1 MKSTFPIGLRLTW
14 WRVIAAFAATVAA
27 LGAGT
32 HLWHGPVALA
42 VPIAAAVLLDVAGLV
57 TWRQETLAALA
68 AGRVRRR
75 RANTTVDAPV
85 CSHRPRWTTDE
96 LAIRGDDFEALAVVA
111 VDGPSHSPSVL
122 DQHRVQSG
130 VLLPLE
136 VVARAVHQ
144 FDVRL
149 AGIDV
154 HSVGRR
160 RAADDHHHYAAT
172 YSRVIADY
180 GAVGQRSTWC
190 VLRMRS
196 RDNAG
201 AIAARDSVAA
211 TLAACARRL
220 AVELGAHG
228 CPSRLVDASEL
239 AELDTAIA
247 GPLTR
252 GGQAQAQWSALVHSA
267 GAATNYWVTPKDITT
282 ETLDRLWAPD
292 TDATMTS
299 VQLRPQAGGTVSV
312 GMLVRYCTAGVLKE
326 PPLRGLNP
334 LSGQQERALRATL
347 LEPAVPELQL
357 PRRALSVGEKLR
369 APIGATG
376 ILIGTTAK
384 HHPMLVPLG
393 DARPGQRASVTVAGE
408 LALLF
413 QIARR
418 AAATGYRV
426 AVVSTRPQRWRAALA
441 PGLRVVREVPDE
453 LPDNGRAMMVVYDHT
468 ATTGNQ
474 PSAAVTVRA
483 VNPGTASVADVHLE
497 QDSNNTAVIRT
508 AEFRYR
514 LHIDVQS
521 ERNDIAAAA
530 RRVA

>member
-1 MKSTFPIGLRLTW
+1 
-14 WRVIAAFAATVAA
+14 V
-27 LGAGT
+27 
-32 HLWHGPVALA
+32 
-42 VPIAAAVLLDVAGLV
+42 
-57 TWRQETLAALA
+57 
-68 AGRVRRR
+68 
-75 RANTTVDAPV
+75 
-85 CSHRPRWTTDE
+85 
-96 LAIRGDDFEALAVVA
+96 AIRGDEFEAMAVVA
-111 VDGPSHSPSVL
+111 VDGPSHTPSVL
-122 DQHRVQSG
+122 DQHHVQSG
-130 VLLPLE
+130 VLLPVE
-136 VVARAVHQ
+136 VVARAVRQ
-144 FDVRL
+144 FDVTL
-149 AGIDV
+149 AGIDI

-160 RAADDHHHYAAT
+160 RAGQDHHHYAAT
-172 YSRVIADY
+172 YSNIIADY

-201 AIAARDSVAA
+201 AVAARDSVAA
-211 TLAACARRL
+211 TLSACARRL
-220 AVELGAHG
+220 AVELSAHG
-228 CPSRLVDASEL
+228 CPSRLVDSAEL
-239 AELDTAIA
+239 AELDSAVA
-247 GPLTR
+247 GPLAK
-252 GGQAQAQWSALVHSA
+252 GAQSQWSALVHPT
-267 GAATNYWVTPKDITT
+267 GAVTSYWVSPPDINTA
-282 ETLDRLWAPD
+282 TLDRLWAPD

-299 VQLRPQAGGTVSV
+299 IQLRPQAGGTVSV
-312 GMLVRYCTAGVLKE
+312 GMLVRYSTVGVLKQ

-347 LEPAVPELQL
+347 LEPAVPVLEL
-357 PRRALSVGEKLR
+357 PHREFGDGEGLR

-393 DARPGQRASVTVAGE
+393 DARPGRQASVTVAGE
-408 LALLF
+408 LALLV

-426 AVVSTRPQRWRAALA
+426 AVVSNRPQRWRSALA
-441 PGLRVVREVPDE
+441 PGLRVIREVPDE
-453 LPDNGRAMMVVYDHT
+453 LPDNGRAMMVVYDYAGT
-468 ATTGNQ
+468 SGNH

-497 QDSNNTAVIRT
+497 QDSTSTAVIRT

-521 ERNDIAAAA
+521 ERNEIAAAA

>member
-1 MKSTFPIGLRLTW
+1 MTSTFPLGLRLTW
-14 WRVIAAFAATVAA
+14 WRMIIAFLATVAL

-42 VPIAAAVLLDVAGLV
+42 VPIAVAVLLNAALLI
-57 TWRQETLAALA
+57 TWRQATLGTLAF
-68 AGRVRRR
+68 GRRRR
-75 RANTTVDAPV
+75 RADTTVTAPV
-85 CSHRPRWTTDE
+85 CSHRPRWTTE
-96 LAIRGDDFEALAVVA
+96 QIAIRGDEFEALAVVA

-122 DQHRVQSG
+122 DQHHVQSG
-130 VLLPLE
+130 VLLPVE
-136 VVARAVHQ
+136 VVARAMQQ
-144 FDVRL
+144 FDVTL
-149 AGIDV
+149 SGIDI

-160 RAADDHHHYAAT
+160 RAAQDHHHYAAT
-172 YSRVIADY
+172 YSGIIADY
-180 GAVGQRSTWC
+180 AAVGQRYTWC

-228 CPSRLVDASEL
+228 CPSRLVDPTEL
-239 AELDTAIA
+239 AELDAAIP
-247 GPLTR
+247 GPLT
-252 GGQAQAQWSALVHSA
+252 GGAKPQWSALVHPA
-267 GAATNYWVTPKDITT
+267 GAVTSYWVSPPDITT
-282 ETLDRLWAPD
+282 ATLDRVWAPD

-299 VQLRPQAGGTVSV
+299 IQLRPSAGATASV
-312 GMLVRYCTAGVLKE
+312 GMLVRYSTAGVLKE

-334 LSGQQERALRATL
+334 LSGQQELALRATL
-347 LEPAVPELQL
+347 LQPALPALRLPHRELG
-357 PRRALSVGEKLR
+357 PGESLS

-376 ILIGTTAK
+376 ILIGTTAR

-393 DARPGQRASVTVAGE
+393 NARPGRRASVTVAGE
-408 LALLF
+408 LALLM

-426 AVVSTRPQRWRAALA
+426 AVVTGRPERWRSALA

-453 LPDNGRAMMVVYDHT
+453 LPNSGRAMMVVYDHT
-468 ATTGNQ
+468 ATTGNH

-497 QDSNNTAVIRT
+497 QDSSSTAVIRT

-514 LHIDVQS
+514 LNIDVQS

>member
-1 MKSTFPIGLRLTW
+1 VTSTFPVGLRLTW
-14 WRVIAAFAATVAA
+14 WRVIAAFLATVALLA
-27 LGAGT
+27 AGT
-32 HLWHGPVALA
+32 QLWQGSVALA
-42 VPIAAAVLLDVAGLV
+42 APIAVAVLVDAALLV
-57 TWRQETLAALA
+57 TWRRETLGVL
-68 AGRVRRR
+68 GFRQLRRHG
-75 RANTTVDAPV
+75 ANTAVTAPV
-85 CSHRPRWTTDE
+85 CVHRPRWTSE
-96 LAIRGDDFEALAVVA
+96 EVAVRGDEYEALAVVA

-130 VLLPLE
+130 VLLPID
-136 VVARAVHQ
+136 VVAAAVRQ
-144 FDVRL
+144 FDVAL

-160 RAADDHHHYAAT
+160 RASGDHHHYAAT
-172 YSRVIADY
+172 YSGIVADY

-211 TLAACARRL
+211 TLSACARRL

-228 CPSRLVDASEL
+228 CPSRLVGA
-239 AELDTAIA
+239 AELDELDAAIA
-247 GPLTR
+247 GPLTN
-252 GGQAQAQWSALVHSA
+252 GATAQWSALVHPA
-267 GAATNYWVTPKDITT
+267 GAVTSYWVSPPDITT
-282 ETLDRLWAPD
+282 ATLDRLWAPD

-299 VQLRPQAGGTVSV
+299 IQLRPGDSRAVSV
-312 GMLVRYCTAGVLKE
+312 GMLVRYATAGVLKE

-334 LSGQQERALRATL
+334 LSGQQEVALRATL
-347 LEPAVPELQL
+347 LEPAVP
-357 PRRALSVGEKLR
+357 ALRVPYRDLAAGENLR

-384 HHPMLVPLG
+384 HHPMLIPLG
-393 DARPGQRASVTVAGE
+393 DARPGRRALVTVAGE
-408 LALLF
+408 LALLV

-426 AVVSTRPQRWRAALA
+426 AVVSSRPQRWRGAVA
-441 PGLRVVREVPDE
+441 PGLRVVGEVPDE
-453 LPDNGRAMMVVYDHT
+453 LPDEERAMMVVYDHAGAAGT
-468 ATTGNQ
+468 H

-483 VNPGTASVADVHLE
+483 VSRGTASVADVHLE
-497 QDSNNTAVIRT
+497 QDSNSTAVIRT

-521 ERNDIAAAA
+521 ERNEIAAAT

>member
-14 WRVIAAFAATVAA
+14 WRVILAFLFTVALLA
-27 LGAGT
+27 AGT

-42 VPIAAAVLLDVAGLV
+42 VPITVAVLLDAALLI

-68 AGRVRRR
+68 WGRLLRRH
-75 RANTTVDAPV
+75 ADPTVNAPV
-85 CSHRPRWTTDE
+85 SSHRPRWTTDE

-122 DQHRVQSG
+122 DQHRVHSG
-130 VLLPLE
+130 VLLPVE
-136 VVARAVHQ
+136 VVARAVQQ
-144 FDVRL
+144 FDVKL
-149 AGIDV
+149 AGIDI

-160 RAADDHHHYAAT
+160 RAGEDHHHYAAT
-172 YSRVIADY
+172 YSSVIADY
-180 GAVGQRSTWC
+180 GAVGERSTWC

-201 AIAARDSVAA
+201 AVAARDSVAA

-228 CPSRLVDASEL
+228 CPSRLVDAAEL

-247 GPLTR
+247 GPLAR
-252 GGQAQAQWSALVHSA
+252 GAHAQWSALVHPA
-267 GAATNYWVTPKDITT
+267 GAATNYWLSPQDITT

-299 VQLRPQAGGTVSV
+299 IQLRPQAGGTVSV
-312 GMLVRYCTAGVLKE
+312 GMLVRYCTAGLLKE

-334 LSGQQERALRATL
+334 LSGQQEQALRATM
-347 LEPAVPELQL
+347 LEPAVPALQL
-357 PRRALSVGEKLR
+357 PHRALSAGEKLR

-393 DARPGQRASVTVAGE
+393 DSRPGRRASVTVAGE

-426 AVVSTRPQRWRAALA
+426 AVVSSRPEHWRAAIA

-453 LPDNGRAMMVVYDHT
+453 LPDNGRAMMVVYDHLG
-468 ATTGNQ
+468 TTGNH
-474 PSAAVTVRA
+474 PTAAVTVRA

-497 QDSNNTAVIRT
+497 QDSNGTAVIRT

-521 ERNDIAAAA
+521 ERNDIAAAI

>member
-1 MKSTFPIGLRLTW
+1 MKTAFPLGLRLTW
-14 WRVIAAFAATVAA
+14 WRVIVAFLATVAL
-27 LGAGT
+27 LGVGT

-42 VPIAAAVLLDVAGLV
+42 VPITVAVLFDVALLI
-57 TWRQETLAALA
+57 TWRQETLGALVF
-68 AGRVRRR
+68 GRLRRR
-75 RANTTVDAPV
+75 RADTSVAAPV
-85 CSHRPRWTTDE
+85 SGHRLRWTTDE
-96 LAIRGDDFEALAVVA
+96 VAIRGDEFEALAVVA
-111 VDGPSHSPSVL
+111 VDGPSHTPSVL
-122 DQHRVQSG
+122 DQHHVQSG
-130 VLLPLE
+130 VLLPVE
-136 VVARAVHQ
+136 VVARAVQQ
-144 FDVRL
+144 FDVTL
-149 AGIDV
+149 AGIDI

-160 RAADDHHHYAAT
+160 RAGQDHHHYAAT
-172 YSRVIADY
+172 YSGIIADY

-211 TLAACARRL
+211 TLSACARRL

-228 CPSRLVDASEL
+228 CPSRLVDPAEL
-239 AELDTAIA
+239 AELDLAIA
-247 GPLTR
+247 GPLANGAR
-252 GGQAQAQWSALVHSA
+252 PQWSALVHPT
-267 GAATNYWVTPKDITT
+267 GAVTSYWVSPSDITT
-282 ETLDRLWAPD
+282 ATLDRLWAPD

-299 VQLRPQAGGTVSV
+299 VQLRPQPGGSVSV
-312 GMLVRYCTAGVLKE
+312 GMLVRYSTAGVLKQ

-347 LEPAVPELQL
+347 LEPAVPALQL
-357 PRRALSVGEKLR
+357 PHRDLGEGESLR

-393 DARPGQRASVTVAGE
+393 DARPGRRASVTVAGE
-408 LALLF
+408 LALLV

-426 AVVSTRPQRWRAALA
+426 AVVSGRPQRWRSALA
-441 PGLRVVREVPDE
+441 PGLRVVGEVPDE
-453 LPDNGRAMMVVYDHT
+453 LPDNGRAMMVVYDH
-468 ATTGNQ
+468 AGAPGNH

-497 QDSNNTAVIRT
+497 QDSKSTAVIRT

-514 LHIDVQS
+514 LNIDVQS
-521 ERNDIAAAA
+521 ERNEIAAAA

>member
-1 MKSTFPIGLRLTW
+1 VNSTFPIGLRPTW
-14 WRVIAAFAATVAA
+14 WRMIIAFLATVALLA
-27 LGAGT
+27 AGT

-42 VPIAAAVLLDVAGLV
+42 IPITVAVLVDVALLI

-68 AGRVRRR
+68 TGRVRRR
-75 RANTTVDAPV
+75 RAEATVAAPV

-130 VLLPLE
+130 VLLPVE

-149 AGIDV
+149 AGIDI

-160 RAADDHHHYAAT
+160 RAAGDHHHYAPT
-172 YSRVIADY
+172 YSGIIADY
-180 GAVGQRSTWC
+180 GAVGQRSTWA

-220 AVELGAHG
+220 VVELGAHG
-228 CPSRLVDASEL
+228 CSSRLVDPAEL
-239 AELDTAIA
+239 ATLDAAIA
-247 GPLTR
+247 GPLTH
-252 GGQAQAQWSALVHSA
+252 GAQTQWSALVHPA
-267 GAATNYWVTPKDITT
+267 GAVTSYWVSPQDITT
-282 ETLDRLWAPD
+282 ATLDRLWAPD
-292 TDATMTS
+292 TDSTMTS
-299 VQLRPQAGGTVSV
+299 IQLRPQAGGTVSV
-312 GMLVRYCTAGVLKE
+312 GMLVRYATAGQLTE

-334 LSGQQERALRATL
+334 LSGQQEQALRATVL
-347 LEPAVPELQL
+347 QPAVPALQL
-357 PRRALSVGEKLR
+357 PRRRLDAGESLR

-393 DARPGQRASVTVAGE
+393 DARPGRRASVTVAGE

-426 AVVSTRPQRWRAALA
+426 AIVSSRPERWRSALA

-453 LPDNGRAMMVVYDHT
+453 LPDNGRDMLVVYDHT
-468 ATTGNQ
+468 GTTSNH
-474 PSAAVTVRA
+474 PTASVTVRA

-497 QDSNNTAVIRT
+497 QDSTSTAVIRT
-508 AEFRYR
+508 AAFRYR

-530 RRVA
+530 RNVA

>member
-1 MKSTFPIGLRLTW
+1 MKSTSPIGLRLTW
-14 WRVIAAFAATVAA
+14 WRVIVAFAATVALLA
-27 LGAGT
+27 AGT

-42 VPIAAAVLLDVAGLV
+42 VPITIAVLLDAALLI
-57 TWRQETLAALA
+57 TWRQATLAALA
-68 AGRVRRR
+68 GGRVLRRS
-75 RANTTVDAPV
+75 AAATVEAPV
-85 CSHRPRWTTDE
+85 CPYRLRWTTDE

-111 VDGPSHSPSVL
+111 VDGPSHTPSVL

-130 VLLPLE
+130 VLLPVD
-136 VVARAVHQ
+136 VVARAVQQ
-144 FDVRL
+144 FDVQL
-149 AGIDV
+149 AGIDI

-160 RAADDHHHYAAT
+160 RAAPDHHHYAAT
-172 YSRVIADY
+172 YSGIIADY

-228 CPSRLVDASEL
+228 CPSRLVDPAEL
-239 AELDTAIA
+239 AELDAAIA
-247 GPLTR
+247 GPLA
-252 GGQAQAQWSALVHSA
+252 GGAQAQWSALVHPA
-267 GAATNYWVTPKDITT
+267 GAVTNYWVSPQDITSA
-282 ETLDRLWAPD
+282 TLDRLWAPD

-299 VQLRPQAGGTVSV
+299 IQLRPRPGGSVSV
-312 GMLVRYCTAGVLKE
+312 GMLVRYATAGPLKE

-334 LSGQQERALRATL
+334 LSGQQEQALRATL
-347 LEPAVPELQL
+347 LEPALPALQL
-357 PRRALSVGEKLR
+357 PHRELGARENLR
-369 APIGATG
+369 APMAATG

-393 DARPGQRASVTVAGE
+393 DARPGRRASVTVAGE

-426 AVVSTRPQRWRAALA
+426 AVVSGRPERWRSALA
-441 PGLRVVREVPDE
+441 PGLRVVRAVPDE
-453 LPDNGRAMMVVYDHT
+453 LPDGGRDMMVVYDHT
-468 ATTGNQ
+468 GTTGNH
-474 PSAAVTVRA
+474 PTAAVTVRA

-514 LHIDVQS
+514 LHIDVKS